1 MKPKPDTSPMMD
13 KVHTETFILSEKVD
27 DTKHPKK
34 SEKDL
39 KKEAKRLEKERI
51 EREKLEKKE
60 REKTEKEKKEREKT
74 NKDQQEI
81 DKKVKKGM
89 LCFTFSM
96 F

>member
-60 REKTEKEKKEREKT
+60 REKAEKEKKEREKT
-74 NKDQQEI
+74 NKDKQEI

-89 LCFTFSM
+89 FYFIRV
-96 F
+96 